1 MSIFDAFR
9 VDTSN
14 DYPPAMILVN
24 MFWAIVLGYVALRY
38 DSDPEVCMATDE
50 NDLKFKTGKDIDRY
64 VDVGE
69 EFRLFF
75 DVAFYGYLAQ
85 IALGTFSYTNL
96 DKIMREFVFLLI
108 VLLSYAIF
116 VAWIWGFYCRMSH
129 SGQVCSGDFLDD
141 GAST

>member
-9 VDTSN
+9 VDTSK
-14 DYPPAMILVN
+14 DSPPAMILVN
-24 MFWAIVLGYVALRY
+24 MFWAVVLGYFALRY

-129 SGQVCSGDFLDD
+129 SGQVCSGDFLED